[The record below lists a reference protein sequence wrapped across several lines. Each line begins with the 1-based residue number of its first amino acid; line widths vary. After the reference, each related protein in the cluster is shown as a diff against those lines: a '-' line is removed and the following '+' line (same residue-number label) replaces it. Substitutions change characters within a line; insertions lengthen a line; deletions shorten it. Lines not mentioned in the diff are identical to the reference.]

1 MAFTHQLV
9 YTTQKLPVLF
19 IVHPALKNVMVRP
32 HWHED
37 VELNFTLSDTID
49 DFTIENQ
56 HFQTAPGRILLVNSE
71 QVHSVR
77 STQPNADGQEPAA
90 LTLVF
95 PLKFLRDCYPSIEQI
110 WFDVNHP
117 DQFSLPQRAAYQ
129 RLQSLLRQIMTQF
142 NHEQNELTILKIRTL
157 LMLIVTILVE
167 DFSHPKVFA
176 LPLNQ
181 EKQTRLTTITTYLK
195 AHAQEPLKVA
205 DIAASVHLSP
215 EYLIR
220 FFKSNLGTTP
230 YQYLAY
236 IRCQKAQ
243 VQLRQSEDNLT
254 EIAMRTGFG
263 SLRSMNRAFEK
274 FTHTTAKN
282 WRAQNR
288 ASQ

>member
-1 MAFTHQLV
+1 
-9 YTTQKLPVLF
+9 
-19 IVHPALKNVMVRP
+19 
-32 HWHED
+32 
-37 VELNFTLSDTID
+37 
-49 DFTIENQ
+49 
-56 HFQTAPGRILLVNSE
+56 
-71 QVHSVR
+71 
-77 STQPNADGQEPAA
+77 
-90 LTLVF
+90 
-95 PLKFLRDCYPSIEQI
+95 
-110 WFDVNHP
+110 
-117 DQFSLPQRAAYQ
+117 
-129 RLQSLLRQIMTQF
+129 
-142 NHEQNELTILKIRTL
+142 
-157 LMLIVTILVE
+157 MLIVTILVE

>member
-1 MAFTHQLV
+1 MASTHQFV

-19 IVHPALKNVMVRP
+19 IIHPALKTVTVRP

-37 VELNFTLSDTID
+37 VELNYTLSDTID
-49 DFTIENQ
+49 DFTIENE
-56 HFQTAPGRILLVNSE
+56 HFTTAPGRILLVNSE

-77 STQPNADGQEPAA
+77 STQSNADGHQPAA

-95 PLKFLRDCYPSIEQI
+95 PLKFLRTCYPAIEQI
-110 WFDVNHP
+110 YFDVNHP
-117 DQFSLPQRAAYQ
+117 EDFSVSQRAAYQ
-129 RLQSLLRQIMTQF
+129 RLRSLLHQIMAQF
-142 NHEQNELTILKIRTL
+142 NREQNDLTILKIRTL
-157 LMLIVTILVE
+157 LMLIVTILIE
-167 DFSHPKVFA
+167 DFSRPKVFA

-181 EKQTRLTTITTYLK
+181 EKQTRLTTITTYLQQ
-195 AHAQEPLKVA
+195 HAQEPLKVA

-243 VQLRQSEDNLT
+243 VQLRQSEDSLT
-254 EIAMRTGFG
+254 VIALRTGFG
-263 SLRSMNRAFEK
+263 SLRSINRTFEK

-288 ASQ
+288 AGQ